1 MNFIEIN
8 KKAKEAALRS
18 LEKGFDWQAFLVLS
32 HALENEERLGQPMD
46 VVPESRVDEGIQY
59 LLKLFADYINAKKSG
74 KTKDEKAVTSAL
86 DKLLSQNVKILKEIR
101 LSCETQG
108 EKEVFYKYL
117 EDLKKL
123 G

>member
-8 KKAKEAALRS
+8 KKAKEIALRS

-32 HALENEERLGQPMD
+32 HALENEERLGQSVD
-46 VVPESRVDEGIQY
+46 VVPESMVDEGIQY

-74 KTKDEKAVTSAL
+74 KTNYEKAVTAAL
-86 DKLLSQNVKILKEIR
+86 DKLLSQNVKILKEIK
-101 LSCETQG
+101 LSCETKG
-108 EKEVFYKYL
+108 KKEVFYKYL

>member
-32 HALENEERLGQPMD
+32 HALENEERLGQPVD

-74 KTKDEKAVTSAL
+74 KTKDEKAVTAAL

-101 LSCETQG
+101 LSCETKG

>member
-32 HALENEERLGQPMD
+32 HALENEERIGQPVD
-46 VVPESRVDEGIQY
+46 VVPESKVDEGIQY
-59 LLKLFADYINAKKSG
+59 LLGLFVDYINAKKAG
-74 KTKDEKAVTSAL
+74 KTMDEQAVTAAL
-86 DKLLSQNVKILKEIR
+86 EKLLSQNVKILKEIR
-101 LSCETQG
+101 LSCECKG
-108 EKEVFYKYL
+108 EKEVFNRYM
-117 EDLKKL
+117 EDIKKL